1 MLQSFCAR
9 VRPWIAMAAAYALAI
24 QMVLS
29 AFVPSFAPAV
39 AGDAFS
45 VVCQSGHSDS
55 RDGGGNASLRQ
66 TPGICCTLVYGSPAI
81 LGPDQVA
88 LAALEAPVSHVV
100 RPCDE
105 HILAHFFP
113 VADILAALR
122 EPSWPVDPLM
132 WGIDQPRENVDRV
145 R

>member
-1 MLQSFCAR
+1 MLQSWQYCAR
-9 VRPWIAMAAAYALAI
+9 VRPWIALAAAYALAI

-45 VVCQSGHSDS
+45 VI
-55 RDGGGNASLRQ
+55 APLRQ

-81 LGPDQVA
+81 LGPDQAA

-100 RPCDE
+100 RPCGE
-105 HILAHFFP
+105 QIVAHVSSPSGYPRGPPGAILA
-113 VADILAALR
+113 
-122 EPSWPVDPLM
+122 S
-132 WGIDQPRENVDRV
+132 
-145 R
+145 